1 MAVLPE
7 SLADF
12 YREGLHAIEITR
24 PVLRGRLELAW
35 RTERPTSPAAR
46 ALIGRACDM
55 LEDPPAD
62 RWLGREWF
70 SNIFVKRG

>member
-1 MAVLPE
+1 
-7 SLADF
+7 
-12 YREGLHAIEITR
+12 
-24 PVLRGRLELAW
+24 
-35 RTERPTSPAAR
+35 
-46 ALIGRACDM
+46 M